1 MLNSAAELVEVTG
14 GNWATSLGCAIPSLS
29 THTPPWSPSAASA
42 EGPPMQQHSE
52 LSVWANLYFLCSVL
66 NSVKPPFPFFFF
78 PNSHH
83 VPSWS
88 GSGHS
93 QVGGHSLAGAGL
105 LPCLQPCPA
114 PAALDYQEIC
124 KPEPWIVGPLQRK
137 HFWHTHTLFMQLEL
151 KSGFI
156 SLSGSSRVNHH
167 IPGKHRACAST
178 AQQWALVTGMCTH
191 SSERSFTHSV
201 F

>member
-1 MLNSAAELVEVTG
+1 MLKSAAELVEVTG

-29 THTPPWSPSAASA
+29 SHTPPWSSSA
-42 EGPPMQQHSE
+42 ERPPMQQYSE
-52 LSVWANLYFLCSVL
+52 LSVWADLYFLCSVL

-78 PNSHH
+78 TNSHH

-88 GSGHS
+88 GSGQS
-93 QVGGHSLAGAGL
+93 QVGGHSLAEAVV
-105 LPCLQPCPA
+105 CSHACSHAQPQQ
-114 PAALDYQEIC
+114 LSDYQEIC
-124 KPEPWIVGPLQRK
+124 KPERWIAGPLQGK
-137 HFWHTHTLFMQLEL
+137 HFWHTHTLFTQLEL

-167 IPGKHRACAST
+167 FPGKHRAWASI
-178 AQQWALVTGMCTH
+178 AQQWALVTGLCTH